1 MVSLVSVSLVS
12 ANLEAHPNFLTP
24 HPPPL
29 SNFYHH
35 HHYYLDECKCRA
47 WQPLKLPPTPLL
59 ERPGYYQRTATFDWP
74 IPAPGRCHHLDRPD
88 GPFTIVAPTASHAR
102 NEPSNLSPTAL
113 DAPAITHIPSPSQQ
127 PDYPAPGSSQPQA
140 QRAQQAPGPERTLLT
155 ARSRAL
161 RGPNDYLPPPPFR
174 NRATGSN
181 PNSYSNSN
189 PQYSLPR
196 RIGTVGRLWNPTNST
211 PRPLPVQSTRQPRQP
226 RQPRRR
232 RPSTPPPPP
241 VPVPVAHPT
250 IDISEPTDPTGTGAG
265 DYPLLR
271 LPDQRQGRHSPHSA
285 STRASLQIEGRASG
299 DRRISLP
306 SSVRHSYDAKRTSN
320 PPLEEEAEAGPSKVK
335 LKENPPSTSAGR
347 KRGQSVVQRARALSF
362 GLVNLDNSPKRSE
375 KGKGKAVMSP
385 STQDDPSTGFS
396 KDLERG
402 DVLASGHNASN
413 LSLPGGGPSIISSS
427 NSSIMGDPDQPD
439 MGEEWGPQ
447 HPCFPHMNPHV
458 PMSSPE
464 YKTTRI
470 IRVRR
475 DWLIEGDVAPTFS
488 NLYPEILDPAGVS
501 EQEFRRI
508 IEKLN
513 SELIPIF
520 DPYYWRNILDGILGL
535 LTGWIWDDL
544 GFSNAKSRLRNLE
557 NWIDQW
563 NAEKEKTVGAEDGS
577 LAPRIVSLRRTGYM
591 NLDIQIPD
599 PEVRVAASE
608 LGSRSGPS
616 LPLEPEPVALNDAPD
631 GS

>member
-1 MVSLVSVSLVS
+1 MVSLIL
-12 ANLEAHPNFLTP
+12 AN
-24 HPPPL
+24 PL
-29 SNFYHH
+29 SSSTRN
-35 HHYYLDECKCRA
+35 
-47 WQPLKLPPTPLL
+47 
-59 ERPGYYQRTATFDWP
+59 
-74 IPAPGRCHHLDRPD
+74 
-88 GPFTIVAPTASHAR
+88 GPFITVAPTASYAR
-102 NEPSNLSPTAL
+102 EEHPNLSPTAL
-113 DAPAITHIPSPSQQ
+113 DAPSVITHPHTYTHTHTHTPLPSPSQQ
-127 PDYPAPGSSQPQA
+127 PEYPVQDENLQYQQHQNQNQTQNQHQRSRSHPQSQRPAPGPASG
-140 QRAQQAPGPERTLLT
+140 PGPERNLLT
-155 ARSRAL
+155 ARSR
-161 RGPNDYLPPPPFR
+161 GPRDPNEYLLPPPFR
-174 NRATGSN
+174 NRAASTNN
-181 PNSYSNSN
+181 P
-189 PQYSLPR
+189 PYSLPR

-211 PRPLPVQSTRQPRQP
+211 PRPLPPVQSTHRPRQ
-226 RQPRRR
+226 QRRR

-241 VPVPVAHPT
+241 VPVPIAHPT

-265 DYPLLR
+265 DYPLLA

-320 PPLEEEAEAGPSKVK
+320 PPLEEVNEAGPSKTK
-335 LKENPPSTSAGR
+335 LKEDPPSTSAGR

-362 GLVNLDNSPKRSE
+362 GLVKVDASPKRSE

-385 STQDDPSTGFS
+385 DTQEDPSRGFS

-402 DVLASGHNASN
+402 DVLAARHNGSN
-413 LSLPGGGPSIISSS
+413 LSLPGGGPSLISSS

-447 HPCFPHMNPHV
+447 HPCFPHRNPHV

-464 YKTTRI
+464 FTTTRI

-513 SELIPIF
+513 NELIPIF

-544 GFSNAKSRLRNLE
+544 GFSNAKKRLKNLE
-557 NWIDQW
+557 DWIDQW
-563 NAEKEKTVGAEDGS
+563 NAEKEKTAGAEDPS
-577 LAPRIVSLRRTGYM
+577 LAPKIISLRRTGYM

-608 LGSRSGPS
+608 PGSRSGPS
-616 LPLEPEPVALNDAPD
+616 VPLEPEPVALDDAPN

>member
-1 MVSLVSVSLVS
+1 MVSLVP
-12 ANLEAHPNFLTP
+12 ANLEAHLHPPHLSP
-24 HPPPL
+24 HPL
-29 SNFYHH
+29 N
-35 HHYYLDECKCRA
+35 ECECSA
-47 WQPLKLPPTPLL
+47 WQPLKLPLTPLL
-59 ERPGYYQRTATFDWP
+59 ECPGYYQGTATCDWP
-74 IPAPGRCHHLDRPD
+74 NPAPGRCPLGRLD
-88 GPFTIVAPTASHAR
+88 GPFTTVAPTASHAR
-102 NEPSNLSPTAL
+102 NEPSNLSPAAL
-113 DAPAITHIPSPSQQ
+113 DAPALTHLLSPSQQ
-127 PDYPAPGSSQPQA
+127 PDHPTPDRPQPQA
-140 QRAQQAPGPERTLLT
+140 QRAQRVPGAGPGAGPGPGLERNLLT
-155 ARSRAL
+155 ARSRAPHD
-161 RGPNDYLPPPPFR
+161 PNDYLPPPPFR
-174 NRATGSN
+174 NRAGSN
-181 PNSYSNSN
+181 AN

-211 PRPLPVQSTRQPRQP
+211 PRPLPAPSTRQPR
-226 RQPRRR
+226 RPRRR

-250 IDISEPTDPTGTGAG
+250 IDISEPTDPIGTGAG
-265 DYPLLR
+265 DYPLLA
-271 LPDQRQGRHSPHSA
+271 LPDKRQGRHSPHSA
-285 STRASLQIEGRASG
+285 STRASLQIEGRTSG

-320 PPLEEEAEAGPSKVK
+320 PPLQEEAEAGPSKAR
-335 LKENPPSTSAGR
+335 LKDDPPSTSVGR
-347 KRGQSVVQRARALSF
+347 RRGQSVVQRARALSF

-375 KGKGKAVMSP
+375 KGKGKAIMSP
-385 STQDDPSTGFS
+385 STQDEAERGFS

-402 DVLASGHNASN
+402 DVLAAGHNASN

-608 LGSRSGPS
+608 PGSRSGPS
-616 LPLEPEPVALNDAPD
+616 LHLEPEPVALNDAPN